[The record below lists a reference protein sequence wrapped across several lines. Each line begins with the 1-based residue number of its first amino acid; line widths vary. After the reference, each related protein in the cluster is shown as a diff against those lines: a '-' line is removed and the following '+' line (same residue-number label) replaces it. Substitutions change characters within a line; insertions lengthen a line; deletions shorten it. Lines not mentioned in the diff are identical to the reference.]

1 MINKNLLS
9 MVLLVF
15 FSGGVYASVLSQEL
29 QDCPTKMVYSYPWA
43 DKYTAYST
51 DKFDFSSSPILFM
64 SITFQNLS
72 LGTLALTYPQVW
84 TNEDNPQSEVHFPYS
99 SLNMTPSVVQPGEEF
114 TISGIVDTT
123 TVPATDNI
131 LTIRPQISYRA
142 WFGDVEKYAPIV
154 KTDFIFLQYN
164 NGILDKFHYFSK
176 KNNEFLSIQ

>member
-1 MINKNLLS
+1 MIKKNLLN

-15 FSGGVYASVLSQEL
+15 FSGGVYASVSSQDL
-29 QDCPTKMVYSYPWA
+29 QDCPTEMVYSYSWA
-43 DKYTAYST
+43 NKYTAYST
-51 DKFDFSSSPILFM
+51 DKFDFSSSPVLSM

-72 LGTLALTYPQVW
+72 SDTLDLTYPQVW

-154 KTDFIFLQYN
+154 KTDFICLQYN

>member
-29 QDCPTKMVYSYPWA
+29 QDCPTKMVYSYPSA
-43 DKYTAYST
+43 NEYTAYST
-51 DKFDFSSSPILFM
+51 DFSSSPVLFM

-72 LGTLALTYPQVW
+72 SDTLALTYPQVW
-84 TNEDNPQSEVHFPYS
+84 TNEDNPQSEVHSPYS

-131 LTIRPQISYRA
+131 LTIRPQFSYRG

-154 KTDFIFLQYN
+154 KTDFICLQYN

-176 KNNEFLSIQ
+176 KSNEFLSIQ